1 MMVSSIGVLT
11 LMTEQFMHQLLV
23 ACSVTGVIVFAI
35 SGALFAAE
43 KKMDILGF
51 ILVGTVTGI
60 GGGTLRDLLLG
71 ISPVNWVRDP
81 TSVYLCIF
89 ASTMTYFTVRLYRK
103 RDAWIL
109 WMDAIGL
116 AVFAIMG
123 AQAALLHQ
131 APPLIAIVMGVMTAT
146 FGGIMRDVLC
156 AEVLTLMRPEI
167 YITCALLGS
176 TVYVAIQQ
184 FGLGEGLAVVCSFI
198 AGFGLRAAAIVFK
211 LTLPKFDSYDN

>member
-1 MMVSSIGVLT
+1 MPDQLIIQLFSICSMIGVFFFSL
-11 LMTEQFMHQLLV
+11 
-23 ACSVTGVIVFAI
+23 

-51 ILVGTVTGI
+51 ILVAAVTGI

-71 ISPVNWVRDP
+71 VTPVFWIAEPFNI
-81 TSVYLCIF
+81 YLCIIA
-89 ASTMTYFTVRLYRK
+89 ASVTYFAVNLFRQ

-116 AVFAIMG
+116 SVFAIMG
-123 AQAALLHQ
+123 AQAALAYG
-131 APPLIAIVMGVMTAT
+131 APPFIAVVMGVMTAT

-167 YITCALLGS
+167 YITCALLGAF
-176 TVYVAIQQ
+176 VYVLLHQ
-184 FGLGEGLAVVCSFI
+184 LGISESMALVIAFV
-198 AGFGLRAAAIVFK
+198 AGFSLRAAAIRCK
-211 LTLPKFDSYDN
+211 LTLPSFQSQD

>member
-1 MMVSSIGVLT
+1 MSEQLIIQLFSICSMLGV
-11 LMTEQFMHQLLV
+11 FFF
-23 ACSVTGVIVFAI
+23 SV

-51 ILVGTVTGI
+51 ILVAAVTGI

-71 ISPVNWVRDP
+71 VTPVFWITEPINI
-81 TSVYLCIF
+81 YLCVIA
-89 ASTMTYFTVRLYRK
+89 ASVTYFAVNLFRQ

-116 AVFAIMG
+116 SVFAIMG
-123 AQAALLHQ
+123 AQAALAHG
-131 APPLIAIVMGVMTAT
+131 APPFIAVVMGVMTAT

-167 YITCALLGS
+167 YISCALLGAF
-176 TVYVAIQQ
+176 VYVLLHQ
-184 FGLGEGLAVVCSFI
+184 LGMSESVALIVAFV
-198 AGFGLRAAAIVFK
+198 AGFSLRAAAIRFK
-211 LTLPKFDSYDN
+211 LTLPSFKSFD

>member
-1 MMVSSIGVLT
+1 MPDQLIIQLFSICSMIGV
-11 LMTEQFMHQLLV
+11 FFF
-23 ACSVTGVIVFAI
+23 SV

-51 ILVGTVTGI
+51 ILVAAVTGI

-71 ISPVNWVRDP
+71 VTPVFWIAEPFNI
-81 TSVYLCIF
+81 YLCIIA
-89 ASTMTYFTVRLYRK
+89 ASFTYFAVYLFRQ

-116 AVFAIMG
+116 SVFAIMG
-123 AQAALLHQ
+123 AQAALAYG
-131 APPLIAIVMGVMTAT
+131 APPFIAVVMGVMTAT

-167 YITCALLGS
+167 YITCALLGAF
-176 TVYVAIQQ
+176 VYALLHQ
-184 FGLGEGLAVVCSFI
+184 LGISESMALVIAFV
-198 AGFGLRAAAIVFK
+198 AGFSLRAAAIRCK
-211 LTLPKFDSYDN
+211 LTLPSFQSQD

>member
-1 MMVSSIGVLT
+1 MSEQLIIQLFSICSMLGV
-11 LMTEQFMHQLLV
+11 FFF
-23 ACSVTGVIVFAI
+23 SV

-51 ILVGTVTGI
+51 ILVAAVTGV

-71 ISPVNWVRDP
+71 VTPVFWIAEPFNI
-81 TSVYLCIF
+81 YLCIIA
-89 ASTMTYFTVRLYRK
+89 ASVTYFAVNLFRQ

-116 AVFAIMG
+116 SVFAILG
-123 AQAALLHQ
+123 AQAALTYG
-131 APPLIAIVMGVMTAT
+131 APPFIAVVMGVMTAT

-167 YITCALLGS
+167 YISCALLGAF
-176 TVYVAIQQ
+176 VYVLLHQ
-184 FGLGEGLAVVCSFI
+184 LGMSESMALIIAFV
-198 AGFGLRAAAIVFK
+198 AGFSLRAAAIRFK
-211 LTLPKFDSYDN
+211 LTLPSFKSFD